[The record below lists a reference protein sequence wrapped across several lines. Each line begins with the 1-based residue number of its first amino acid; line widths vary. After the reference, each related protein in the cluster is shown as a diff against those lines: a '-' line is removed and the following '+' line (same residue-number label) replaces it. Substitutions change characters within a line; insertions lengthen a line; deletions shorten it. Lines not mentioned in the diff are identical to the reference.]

1 VYSASPEPAQTP
13 PMSLLARMFSVFE
26 APGEVF
32 SQVRNSAPSVGNWLA
47 PTLVAI
53 FVAWISTAMIFSLDS
68 VKQQLSE
75 ISSQAVEKQIEQRKM
90 SPEQAE
96 QTRAA
101 AEKYGAIG
109 QIVAGYVG
117 PVVAGFASPF
127 LWGLFVWLVGAKV
140 FRGGFPYMK
149 AVETVGLSNMIGVL
163 ESVVKTLLIV
173 IMGSIWAAP
182 NAALI
187 LMRDFDPQK
196 PLHAILAA
204 LNVIT
209 FWLLAVRSVGLSK
222 LSGASFVKSAIWV
235 FGFWFLYTGLVMG
248 FGFAMQA
255 LAAAATKG

>member
-1 VYSASPEPAQTP
+1 
-13 PMSLLARMFSVFE
+13 MFNVIA

-32 SQVRNSAPSVGNWLA
+32 DYVRHSVPSVGNWLA
-47 PTLVAI
+47 PALLAV
-53 FVAWISTAMIFSLDS
+53 VLGWISAAVVFSFDT

-75 ISSQAVEKQIEQRKM
+75 VTMKAVEKQVANKPPQE
-90 SPEQAE
+90 AE

-101 AEKYGAIG
+101 VEKIGPISQMIGA
-109 QIVAGYVG
+109 YTT
-117 PVVAGFASPF
+117 PVLMAFISPF
-127 LWGLFVWLVGAKV
+127 LWGLFIWLVGDKV
-140 FRGGFPYMK
+140 FHGGFPYMK

-163 ESVVKTLLIV
+163 EVVLRTLLIAV
-173 IMGSIWAAP
+173 MGSFWAAP

-204 LNVIT
+204 VNVMT

-222 LSGASFVKSAIWV
+222 LSGASVVKSAIWV
-235 FGFWFLYTGLVMG
+235 FGFWFLYTSLLMG

-255 LAAAATKG
+255 VFSGAAKG